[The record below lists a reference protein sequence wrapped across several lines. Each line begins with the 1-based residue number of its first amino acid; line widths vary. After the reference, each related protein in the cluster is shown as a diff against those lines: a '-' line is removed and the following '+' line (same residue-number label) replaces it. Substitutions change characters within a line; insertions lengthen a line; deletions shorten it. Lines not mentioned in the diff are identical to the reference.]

1 MKTITEK
8 AIEANLELLN
18 RKIKCW
24 EEKGITYFFQ
34 NKEWYER
41 ANRTLEAYSQNILKN
56 KAKTEQDG

>member
-1 MKTITEK
+1 MKAITEK
-8 AIEANLELLN
+8 AIEANLKLLN

-34 NKEWYER
+34 NKKWNER

>member
-1 MKTITEK
+1 MSSIREK
-8 AIEANLELLN
+8 AIKANLELFN

-24 EEKGITYFFQ
+24 EEKGISYFFQ